1 MAQAKDYA
9 GKLQLRFSYAS
20 NGKGISAI
28 DMDSGEEGEADSFP
42 SPQELWQLA
51 DPLLPGDR
59 REPGAGGNR
68 RRPQPHPS
76 DALEKKPW
84 HGSNPLNCVNR
95 PGAQQRQGV
104 PHNLPDLHERPA
116 GGWQAIS
123 LVWPIPARLL

>member
-76 DALEKKPW
+76 DALEKNALALIEPAELRKQAGCPTTPAC
-84 HGSNPLNCVNR
+84 SSQSSR
-95 PGAQQRQGV
+95 P
-104 PHNLPDLHERPA
+104 
-116 GGWQAIS
+116 S
-123 LVWPIPARLL
+123 